1 LTDATF
7 KEADAASYDDHAEA
21 YARFVP
27 RLAGPLAEEI
37 VSLAALAPGD
47 RVLDVGCGTGL
58 ASAAAAAAVA
68 PSGSVVGVDLSR
80 GMLAAAA
87 RRLEGA
93 PNGRLVELRRMDAER
108 LDLPDG
114 AFDAVVSLC
123 AILHFPQLGQ
133 ALREMQRVLAP
144 GGRLVV
150 AFGSGRPNALFAFAA
165 YAPRRL
171 ARLLAARV
179 RPELRA
185 PERLI
190 AISERYAPDPPE
202 PVLTPW
208 ASGRPLPY
216 LLRSL
221 RAAGFQ
227 VARTSWKGSDVR
239 FSSPEE
245 LWEAQLA
252 IATEVRKRLAHADE
266 RVVERVRGAFE
277 AEARRVLDRRG
288 RLVYPYGATF
298 VCARKPSQG

>member
-1 LTDATF
+1 
-7 KEADAASYDDHAEA
+7 
-21 YARFVP
+21 
-27 RLAGPLAEEI
+27 
-37 VSLAALAPGD
+37 
-47 RVLDVGCGTGL
+47 
-58 ASAAAAAAVA
+58 
-68 PSGSVVGVDLSR
+68 
-80 GMLAAAA
+80 MLAAAA

-123 AILHFPQLGQ
+123 AVLHFPQLGQ

-150 AFGSGRPNALFAFAA
+150 AFGSGRPNAPFAFAA

-171 ARLLAARV
+171 VRLLAARV

-190 AISERYAPDPPE
+190 AIAERDAPDPPE

-221 RAAGFQ
+221 RAAGFE
-227 VARTSWKGSDVR
+227 VSRTSWKGSDVR

-266 RVVERVRGAFE
+266 RVVERVREAFE